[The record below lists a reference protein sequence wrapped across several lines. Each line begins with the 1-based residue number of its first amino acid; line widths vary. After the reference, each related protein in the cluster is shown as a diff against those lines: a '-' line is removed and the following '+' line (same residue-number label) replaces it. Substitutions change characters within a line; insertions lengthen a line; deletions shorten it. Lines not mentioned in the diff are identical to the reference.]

1 VTPGKPIRKALA
13 RSYMESA
20 ELPLLGNIKKM
31 HSACK
36 SRLGIPSSV
45 LDLVSQAY
53 TIEASEENFSLV
65 DYGRHPLS
73 LKTKVS
79 DQAKAKVSGVLYESS
94 NITFSTV
101 GPGGNGLMT
110 CPLSLPDPSKY
121 FNICFRVNVKR
132 DIRTNKY
139 AHDRSNS
146 LGSGTEIMGST
157 SRNTQRTRVEMLRG
171 IRVSLR
177 SKLYFNFR

>member
-1 VTPGKPIRKALA
+1 VTPGKPIRKALV

-20 ELPLLGNIKKM
+20 ELPLLENIKKI
-31 HSACK
+31 HSVWK
-36 SRLGIPSSV
+36 SRLGIPSPV

-79 DQAKAKVSGVLYESS
+79 DQAKAKINWKDAIRSLRIRAKV
-94 NITFSTV
+94 ITGFRNYLSFYL
-101 GPGGNGLMT
+101 GGNGLMA

-146 LGSGTEIMGST
+146 LG
-157 SRNTQRTRVEMLRG
+157 
-171 IRVSLR
+171 
-177 SKLYFNFR
+177 

>member
-45 LDLVSQAY
+45 LDLLKPVCL
-53 TIEASEENFSLV
+53 ISEKGIRGEFQSGGLRKAPV
-65 DYGRHPLS
+65 E
-73 LKTKVS
+73 LKDK
-79 DQAKAKVSGVLYESS
+79 
-94 NITFSTV
+94 